1 MTIMTSTSTAAF
13 YTTSSEQL
21 ASLQSQIDSVSNSIS
36 TGNQYTSASQNP
48 AASAQMRMLQL
59 ADAQA
64 TTDSALADKATTNL
78 QMADSAMTE
87 MINDINQA
95 KTLATQAANGTLS
108 TSDRA
113 AIGAQLA
120 QIQTN
125 LISLANS
132 KDANG
137 NALFGGGS
145 TGAAYTQNADGTIS
159 YTGNTSAQTL
169 SIGGGQSVQTG
180 VTGPEML
187 DFTDAS
193 GNTTNVIDA
202 IGSLA
207 TSLQSGSST
216 GQTDASTALTSIS
229 DGLDAMTAAQTVV
242 GSRESWITLNSQ
254 NQTSFATARA
264 TEESNVGDTD
274 MSTAAI
280 KLQEL
285 STALQAS
292 QSTFVRLSSMSLFS
306 VIGN

>member
-1 MTIMTSTSTAAF
+1 MTIMTSTSTSAF
-13 YTTSSEQL
+13 YTTSAEQL
-21 ASLQSQIDSVSNSIS
+21 ASLQQQIDSVSNSIS

-48 AASAQMRMLQL
+48 EAAAQMRMMQL

-87 MINDINQA
+87 MVNDINQA

-113 AIGAQLA
+113 AIGTQLA

-125 LISLANS
+125 LIALANS

-137 NALFGGGS
+137 NALFGGGA
-145 TGAAYTQNADGTIS
+145 TGAAYTQNSDGTIS
-159 YTGNTSAQTL
+159 YTGNASAQSL
-169 SIGGGQSVQTG
+169 SIGAGQSVQTS

-187 DFTDAS
+187 DFTDSS
-193 GNTTNVIDA
+193 GATTNVIDV
-202 IGSLA
+202 IGTLA
-207 TSLQSGSST
+207 TTLQAGGSTAQS
-216 GQTDASTALTSIS
+216 DASAALTSIS
-229 DGLDAMTAAQTVV
+229 DGLDAVTAAQTVV

-254 NQTSFATARA
+254 NQTAFGTARA